1 MMGNSSNAGPL
12 TLGMEEKTVVI
23 AIANENPLQNRLVQ
37 SRLTCHYFV
46 DSCWDSGGA
55 DIGEKVGRETGD
67 V

>member
-1 MMGNSSNAGPL
+1 
-12 TLGMEEKTVVI
+12 MEEKTVVI